1 MSTRIL
7 VTDSF
12 SPDGIRALQS
22 QGYEVDLHVGKTAE
36 ELLEIVGQYDG
47 WIVRSKTRVTAVLLE
62 AATRLRVVGRAGVG
76 VDNIDLDAA
85 TRRGVVV
92 MNTPGGSSVT
102 VAELTFAMMLAMAR
116 DIPAATASMKSG
128 RWEKKR
134 FQGHELAG
142 KTLGVVGVG
151 RIGSMVVERAIAFGM
166 RVLVHDPFATPEAI
180 ARLGAELV
188 ELDDLLG
195 RADVVSL
202 HVPLTERTRHLL
214 DAERLHRMKQGAYL
228 VNCARGGII
237 DEQALADA
245 LAEGHL
251 AGAALDVFE
260 TEPPP
265 ADSPLFGLETFVC
278 TPHLGAS
285 TVEAQDHIAV
295 QLAEQ
300 FIAFFDEGTIR
311 NSVNGP
317 SVTRELLEALGP
329 WLGLATRVGSL
340 AAQLAPQRPTELVVE
355 VSGEIAQHDL
365 APVTAHALVGMLRH
379 FSADA
384 VNTINAPALARQRGL
399 KTSQVTSNRHE
410 DYLSAIAVRCSGPE
424 GSVEVVGSVFG
435 KHDLRI
441 VRVDGFEIDA
451 HPEGHLLVLRNADV
465 PGIIGQVGSI
475 LGEAG
480 VNIAAIHLSRT
491 RPHGSAFSIVNVDS
505 EVPQEVLERL
515 RAVEHMDH
523 VTPIRL

>member
-12 SPDGIRALQS
+12 SQDGISALEA
-22 QGYEVDLHVGKTAE
+22 QGYVVDQHLGKTPE
-36 ELLEIVGQYDG
+36 ELLDLVGAYDG
-47 WIVRSKTRVTAVLLE
+47 WIVRSKTRVTAPLIE
-62 AATRLRVVGRAGVG
+62 AATRLRVIGRAGVG
-76 VDNIDLDAA
+76 VDNIELDAA
-85 TRRGVVV
+85 TGRGIVV

-102 VAELTFAMMLAMAR
+102 VAELTFAMILAMAR
-116 DIPAATASMKSG
+116 NIPAATLSMKAG

-151 RIGSMVVERAIAFGM
+151 RIGSMVVERAIALGM
-166 RVLVHDPFATPEAI
+166 SVLVHDPFATPEAI

-188 ELDDLLG
+188 ELDDLLA

-202 HVPLTERTRHLL
+202 HVPLTDRTHHLL
-214 DAERLHRMKQGAYL
+214 DGARLRRMRRGAYL
-228 VNCARGGII
+228 VNCARGGIV
-237 DEQALADA
+237 DELALAEV

-260 TEPPP
+260 SEPPS
-265 ADSPLFGLETFVC
+265 ADHPLFALDSFVC

-285 TVEAQDHIAV
+285 TVEAQDHIAL

-300 FIAFFDEGTIR
+300 FIAFFGEGTIR
-311 NSVNGP
+311 NAVNGP

-340 AAQLAPQRPTELVVE
+340 AAQLAPPRPTEVTVE
-355 VSGEIAQHDL
+355 VSGEITQHDL
-365 APVTAHALVGMLRH
+365 NPLCAHALVGMLAH
-379 FSADA
+379 FTADP
-384 VNTINAPALARQRGL
+384 VNTINAQALARQRGL
-399 KTSQVTSNRHE
+399 KTSLVTSNRHE
-410 DYLSAIAVRCSGPE
+410 DYLSAIAVRCTGPE

-451 HPEGHLLVLRNADV
+451 HPEGHLLVLRNRDV
-465 PGIIGQVGSI
+465 PGIIGRVGSI
-475 LGEAG
+475 LGDAG

-491 RPHGSAFSIVNVDS
+491 RPHGLAFSMINVDS
-505 EVPQEVLERL
+505 ALPAEVVERL
-515 RAVEHMDH
+515 RAVEHVDH
-523 VTPIRL
+523 VVPIRL